1 MKIRYRALA
10 YLTSEL
16 ALKTVFIYSSF
27 PTGPLCHC
35 EEGGGHYLRVRFF
48 EVSDVI
54 LKKNF
59 LIPSRLE
66 NCLRSALS
74 YSTALLSLSTFYFWL
89 H

>member
-1 MKIRYRALA
+1 MKVKIKYRALA

-35 EEGGGHYLRVRFF
+35 EGGGHYLRVGFF

-59 LIPSRLE
+59 LIPSRNE
-66 NCLRSALS
+66 NCLGSA
-74 YSTALLSLSTFYFWL
+74 
-89 H
+89 

>member
-1 MKIRYRALA
+1 MKVKIKYRALA

-35 EEGGGHYLRVRFF
+35 EGGGRYLRVSFF
-48 EVSDVI
+48 EVSDDI

-66 NCLRSALS
+66 NCLGSA
-74 YSTALLSLSTFYFWL
+74 
-89 H
+89 